1 MNILRKQIS
10 SARHVFKALLPDLDY
25 SVLLNLKKYSIEARI
40 ANIWTLM
47 HYGAVG
53 LLLCSMWSKSSIYE
67 LQIYSV
73 DLFNGN

>member
-40 ANIWTLM
+40 ANI
-47 HYGAVG
+47 
-53 LLLCSMWSKSSIYE
+53 
-67 LQIYSV
+67 
-73 DLFNGN
+73 